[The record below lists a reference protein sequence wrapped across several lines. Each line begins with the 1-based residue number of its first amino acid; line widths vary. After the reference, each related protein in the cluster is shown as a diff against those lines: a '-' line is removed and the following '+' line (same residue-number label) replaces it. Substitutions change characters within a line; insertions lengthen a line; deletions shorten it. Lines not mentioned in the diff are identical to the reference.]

1 MQGDD
6 GVIETIGLICAIL
19 GSILSIIGALTNNL
33 YHDHRGAMEWW
44 MYSNVLLLIWCA
56 GNLGELWNGGISVGA
71 MMLMYL
77 IFTVSNL
84 YGLMK

>member
-1 MQGDD
+1 
-6 GVIETIGLICAIL
+6 
-19 GSILSIIGALTNNL
+19 
-33 YHDHRGAMEWW
+33 